1 MNANRKLEGIRI
13 KKSIIAGATLLLILA
28 LGMSIKNRAET
39 YATVQTGYPP
49 ALIGELGEAST
60 VLIYSQIDATVKV
73 YVPDIYWVP
82 TTQYILVPVTVGA
95 MASGFFVNSNGYI
108 ATAGHAIF
116 CFTHTDFTQDLYT
129 KYFLFYTS
137 FEVLLNALEAEGY
150 YFTPQEQATLLAYI
164 QTYGELQ
171 DSIRQVYAVLG
182 EVKATLTDIRAK
194 GWLARVV
201 AVSPY
206 IERDIAVLKVELTN
220 CPVLTVGDSDRV
232 VTGDDVSMFGF
243 PGVVTFHAEL
253 GPETTLAPSM
263 TRGIIS
269 AKRFTNSQ
277 TPCFQTDAM
286 ITHGNSGGPGLNKMG
301 EVIGVCSRGSIS
313 ETGQEVAG
321 FDFIIQSNV
330 LRSFLTENSV
340 SNQKGPVDEAFL
352 QGLGYFYAEHYS
364 LAKQKFE
371 VCTGLFDYHWRAEA
385 LIKDCNAAIARGEDV
400 PFLTVHITPLST
412 TMTLGQSVAFAS
424 TITGGT
430 TPYTYQWCQN
440 GTSVQAAT
448 SNTWSFTPT
457 TANTYA
463 IYLNVT
469 DANGEIAQS
478 ETAYVSV
485 VQPQGTVLGDSWM
498 LVLVLVAVVAVV
510 VVIALVLVTRR
521 RPHPA
526 SSV

>member
-1 MNANRKLEGIRI
+1 
-13 KKSIIAGATLLLILA
+13 
-28 LGMSIKNRAET
+28 
-39 YATVQTGYPP
+39 
-49 ALIGELGEAST
+49 
-60 VLIYSQIDATVKV
+60 
-73 YVPDIYWVP
+73 
-82 TTQYILVPVTVGA
+82 
-95 MASGFFVNSNGYI
+95 
-108 ATAGHAIF
+108 
-116 CFTHTDFTQDLYT
+116 
-129 KYFLFYTS
+129 
-137 FEVLLNALEAEGY
+137 
-150 YFTPQEQATLLAYI
+150 
-164 QTYGELQ
+164 
-171 DSIRQVYAVLG
+171 
-182 EVKATLTDIRAK
+182 
-194 GWLARVV
+194 
-201 AVSPY
+201 
-206 IERDIAVLKVELTN
+206 
-220 CPVLTVGDSDRV
+220 
-232 VTGDDVSMFGF
+232 
-243 PGVVTFHAEL
+243 
-253 GPETTLAPSM
+253 
-263 TRGIIS
+263 
-269 AKRFTNSQ
+269 
-277 TPCFQTDAM
+277 M